1 MAEQLQLDEIKV
13 DQATYLVRNQ
23 VDMVRVSNYRG
34 IIDLLPAV
42 DVFDLPLGLTLV
54 DGFHRYEAHLKD
66 GRSTIKVNI
75 HQGTEVEALKFA
87 YKANVS
93 HGLGLTRYELKKAR
107 QEFFL
112 LCYQENKNVSDKDV
126 AIEFGCAAK
135 TIGRDRQELIKKGVI
150 DPPESEIRQHI
161 KDSLYQDPTVS
172 NRSMAESG
180 GYPLTTI
187 QRYRKEMEQSGEIML
202 ETQRRGADG
211 KVYQPQ
217 LVEET
222 GASQIT
228 NVTSESLEPEQVYQP
243 QLVEETGDP
252 QMTNVTSGSPE
263 SEQVGQPANADAAA
277 ENLRKNGG
285 TSPQDSAPK
294 TETTALATTEGDVV
308 TIDGQ
313 VVTNMAEAE
322 QAIRKIK
329 HLGAQWAKLESM
341 ILKMNIHADT
351 FCQKFSTE
359 DTVDFLIE
367 QDRDKAELIRTR
379 LVPAL
384 NNTRQ
389 IITEL
394 ERRLK
399 TYGQESFDL
408 ATADI
413 ISG

>member
-23 VDMVRVSNYRG
+23 VDMVRVSNYRD

-54 DGFHRYEAHLKD
+54 DGFHRYEAHSKD
-66 GRSTIKVNI
+66 GRSTIKANV

-93 HGLGLTRYELKKAR
+93 HGLGLTRHELKKAR

-112 LCYQENKNVSDKDV
+112 LCYQENKNVQDKEV
-126 AIEFGCAAK
+126 AIEFGCTAM
-135 TIGRDRQELIKKGVI
+135 TIGRDRKELIKKGVI

-161 KDSLYQDPTVS
+161 KDSLYRDPTVS

-180 GYPLTTI
+180 GYDLAAI
-187 QRYRKEMEQSGEIML
+187 RRHRKGMEQSGEIKI
-202 ETQRRGADG
+202 ETRRRGADG
-211 KVYQPQ
+211 KVYQPE

-222 GASQIT
+222 GGSQIT
-228 NVTSESLEPEQVYQP
+228 NVTSDPPAPEQ
-243 QLVEETGDP
+243 ED
-252 QMTNVTSGSPE
+252 
-263 SEQVGQPANADAAA
+263 QPANADAAA

-294 TETTALATTEGDVV
+294 AETTALATTEGDVV

-329 HLGAQWAKLESM
+329 HLGAEWAKLESM

-389 IITEL
+389 IITEF

>member
-42 DVFDLPLGLTLV
+42 DAFDLPLGLTLV

-66 GRSTIKVNI
+66 GRSTIKANV

-112 LCYQENKNVSDKDV
+112 LCYQENKNVQDKEV
-126 AIEFGCAAK
+126 AIEFGCTAM
-135 TIGRDRQELIKKGVI
+135 TIGRDRKELIKKGVI

-161 KDSLYQDPTVS
+161 KGSIQQDPTVS

-187 QRYRKEMEQSGEIML
+187 QRYRKEMEEKGQLKL

-211 KVYQPQ
+211 KVYQPE

-222 GASQIT
+222 G
-228 NVTSESLEPEQVYQP
+228 
-243 QLVEETGDP
+243 GP
-252 QMTNVTSGSPE
+252 QMTNVQYGPPE
-263 SEQVGQPANADAAA
+263 PEQEGQPASADAAA
-277 ENLRKNGG
+277 ETSEQPEVENLHNNSA
-285 TSPQDSAPK
+285 TSGEDSVQK
-294 TETTALATTEGDVV
+294 TETAALATTEGDVI

-329 HLGAQWAKLESM
+329 HVGAEWAKLKSM
-341 ILKMNIHADT
+341 ILKMGMHADA
-351 FCQKFSTE
+351 FCQRFSA
-359 DTVDFLIE
+359 DDIVDHLMN
-367 QDRDKAELIRTR
+367 QDQDQAKLIRTR
-379 LVPAL
+379 LVPVL
-384 NNTRQ
+384 DNTNQ
-389 IITEL
+389 IITEF

-413 ISG
+413 ISGELS

>member
-66 GRSTIKVNI
+66 GRSTIKANI

-180 GYPLTTI
+180 GYPEPTI
-187 QRYRKEMEQSGEIML
+187 RRYRTGMEKSGEIML

-222 GASQIT
+222 GASQ
-228 NVTSESLEPEQVYQP
+228 
-243 QLVEETGDP
+243 
-252 QMTNVTSGSPE
+252 MTNVTSDAPE
-263 SEQVGQPANADAAA
+263 SEQEDQPANADAVA

-294 TETTALATTEGDVV
+294 AETTALATTDGDVV

-329 HLGAQWAKLESM
+329 HVGAEWAKLKSM
-341 ILKMNIHADT
+341 ILKMGMHADA
-351 FCQKFSTE
+351 FCQRFSA
-359 DTVDFLIE
+359 DDIVDHLMN
-367 QDRDKAELIRTR
+367 QDQDQAKLIRTR
-379 LVPAL
+379 LVPVL
-384 NNTRQ
+384 DNTNQ
-389 IITEL
+389 IITEF

-413 ISG
+413 ISGELS

>member
-23 VDMVRVSNYRG
+23 VDMVRVSNYRD

-42 DVFDLPLGLTLV
+42 DAFDLPLGLTLV

-66 GRSTIKVNI
+66 GRSTIKANV

-112 LCYQENKNVSDKDV
+112 LCYQENKNVQDKEV
-126 AIEFGCAAK
+126 AIEFGCTAM
-135 TIGRDRQELIKKGVI
+135 TIGRDRKELIKKGVI

-161 KDSLYQDPTVS
+161 KDSLYRDPTVS

-180 GYPLTTI
+180 GYPLTPI
-187 QRYRKEMEQSGEIML
+187 QRYRKEMEQSGEIKI
-202 ETQRRGADG
+202 ETRRRGADG
-211 KVYQPQ
+211 RLTQPQ

-222 GASQIT
+222 SDPQIT
-228 NVTSESLEPEQVYQP
+228 NVTS
-243 QLVEETGDP
+243 
-252 QMTNVTSGSPE
+252 GSFVPSQE
-263 SEQVGQPANADAAA
+263 GQPASADAAA
-277 ENLRKNGG
+277 ETSEQPEVENLHNNPA
-285 TSPQDSAPK
+285 TSGEDSVQK

-329 HLGAQWAKLESM
+329 HVGAEWAKLKSM
-341 ILKMNIHADT
+341 ILKMGMHADA
-351 FCQKFSTE
+351 FCQRFSA
-359 DTVDFLIE
+359 DDIVDHLMN
-367 QDRDKAELIRTR
+367 QDQDQAKLIRTR
-379 LVPAL
+379 LVPVL
-384 NNTRQ
+384 DNTNQ
-389 IITEL
+389 IITEF

-413 ISG
+413 ISGELS

>member
-54 DGFHRYEAHLKD
+54 DGVHRYEAHLKD
-66 GRSTIKVNI
+66 GRSTIKANI

-222 GASQIT
+222 G
-228 NVTSESLEPEQVYQP
+228 
-243 QLVEETGDP
+243 DP

-329 HLGAQWAKLESM
+329 HVGAEWAKLKSM
-341 ILKMNIHADT
+341 ILKMGMHADA
-351 FCQKFSTE
+351 FCQRFSA
-359 DTVDFLIE
+359 DDIVDHLMN
-367 QDRDKAELIRTR
+367 QDQDQAKLIRTR
-379 LVPAL
+379 LVPVL
-384 NNTRQ
+384 DNTNQ
-389 IITEL
+389 IITEF

-413 ISG
+413 ISGELS

>member
-54 DGFHRYEAHLKD
+54 DGVHRYEAHLKD
-66 GRSTIKVNI
+66 GRSTIKANI

-161 KDSLYQDPTVS
+161 KGSLQQDPTVS

-180 GYPLTTI
+180 GYPEPTI
-187 QRYRKEMEQSGEIML
+187 RRYRTGMEKSGEIML

-222 GASQIT
+222 GASQ
-228 NVTSESLEPEQVYQP
+228 
-243 QLVEETGDP
+243 
-252 QMTNVTSGSPE
+252 MTNVTSDAPE
-263 SEQVGQPANADAAA
+263 SEQEDQPANADAVA

-294 TETTALATTEGDVV
+294 AETTALATTDGDVV

-329 HLGAQWAKLESM
+329 HVGAEWAKLKSM
-341 ILKMNIHADT
+341 ILKMGMHADA
-351 FCQKFSTE
+351 FCQRFSA
-359 DTVDFLIE
+359 DDIVDHLMN
-367 QDRDKAELIRTR
+367 QDQDQAKLIRTR
-379 LVPAL
+379 LVPVL
-384 NNTRQ
+384 DNTNQ
-389 IITEL
+389 IITEF

-413 ISG
+413 ISGELS